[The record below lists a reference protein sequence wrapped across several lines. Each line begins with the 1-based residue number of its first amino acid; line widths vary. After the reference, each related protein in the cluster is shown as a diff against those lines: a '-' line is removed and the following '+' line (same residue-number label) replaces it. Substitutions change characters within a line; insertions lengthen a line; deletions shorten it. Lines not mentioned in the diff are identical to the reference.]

1 MINSPLLLIYGNG
14 GHNVDMILIDN
25 DMILINPSV
34 LFVFICDK

>member
-14 GHNVDMILIDN
+14 EHNVDMILIDN
-25 DMILINPSV
+25 DMILIKLSV